1 MVWSPKLA
9 LALALAVAAPAGSEA
24 RELLEFAVDDAETA
38 RPTIHTIRLDVE
50 GIDAAVLR
58 GALELRV
65 RVESM
70 IDHHA
75 GNPGLVPGQLYV
87 QVLAL
92 EDGAL
97 ALALVT
103 ADGRAFDR
111 IVEARDDPPERVAA
125 ATIANLVFALEAGSL
140 APDRTGARAPEPEPV
155 AGTADA
161 SLEVATEAAGHEP
174 QPNTPAVDLSWS
186 LGLGGGLGT
195 LLGPGRPRG
204 ADIFAG
210 WSGALQLALR
220 SPRGALA
227 LLSLRGAGRLAESE
241 GEDRPYGL
249 ARLRVG
255 LGGGYVWRRDDL
267 EAEVAGT
274 LTVEPW
280 WVHRGGSRETIL
292 RGDEI
297 GRRWLFGGALRLA
310 AGHLISVRA
319 LDVRVGPWLDL
330 AGAFAIDS
338 GVGAPIVRNLGGAPL
353 FRLGAFELGGGLE
366 ARIWFDVGGRAS
378 ARGPG
383 GRRPQGSRI

>member
-1 MVWSPKLA
+1 MWSPELA
-9 LALALAVAAPAGSEA
+9 LALALAVAAPAGAGA
-24 RELLEFAVDDAETA
+24 RERPEIAVDDAATA
-38 RPTIHTIRLDVE
+38 RPTIRTIRLDAE
-50 GIDAAVLR
+50 GIDAIVLQ
-58 GALELRV
+58 GALELRL
-65 RVESM
+65 RVESV

-75 GNPGLVPGQLYV
+75 GDPGLVPGELYV

-97 ALALVT
+97 AVALVT

-111 IVEARDDPPERVAA
+111 VVDPRDDPPERVAA
-125 ATIANLVFALEAGSL
+125 ATISNLVFALEAGSL
-140 APDRTGARAPEPEPV
+140 TPDRTGARAPLPEAV
-155 AGTADA
+155 AGAADTP
-161 SLEVATEAAGHEP
+161 LEVATEAAEHEP
-174 QPNTPAVDLSWS
+174 LPNTPAAEPSWS
-186 LGLGGGLGT
+186 LGLGGGLGA

-204 ADIFAG
+204 ADTFAG
-210 WSGALQLALR
+210 WSGTLQLALR
-220 SPRGALA
+220 SPHGALA
-227 LLSLRGAGRLAESE
+227 LLSLRGAGRLAESD

-249 ARLRVG
+249 ARLRLG
-255 LGGGYVWRRDDL
+255 LGGGYVWRRDNL

-310 AGHLISVRA
+310 AGHRISLRA
-319 LDVRVGPWLDL
+319 LDLRVGPWLDL
-330 AGAFAIDS
+330 AGAFAVDS

-366 ARIWFDVGGRAS
+366 ARIWFDLGGRAS

-383 GRRPQGSRI
+383 

>member
-9 LALALAVAAPAGSEA
+9 LALALAVAAPAGAEG
-24 RELLEFAVDDAETA
+24 REKLEFAVDDPATA

-58 GALELRV
+58 GALELRL
-65 RVESM
+65 RVESV

-75 GNPGLVPGQLYV
+75 GDPGLIPGELYV
-87 QVLAL
+87 QVLAS
-92 EDGAL
+92 EEGAL

-111 IVEARDDPPERVAA
+111 VVDARDDPPERVAA
-125 ATIANLVFALEAGSL
+125 ATITNLVFALEAGSL
-140 APDRTGARAPEPEPV
+140 APDRTGARAPLPEAV
-155 AGTADA
+155 AGAADT
-161 SLEVATEAAGHEP
+161 SIDVATEAAEHEP
-174 QPNTPAVDLSWS
+174 PANTPAAEPSWS

-195 LLGPGRPRG
+195 LLGPGRPSG

-210 WSGALQLALR
+210 WSGALQLALL
-220 SPRGALA
+220 SSSGALA
-227 LLSLRGAGRLAESE
+227 LLSLRGAGRLVESD

-249 ARLRVG
+249 ARLRLG
-255 LGGGYVWRRDDL
+255 LGGGYVWRRNNL

-280 WVHRGGSRETIL
+280 WVHRGGTRETIL
-292 RGDEI
+292 RGDEV
-297 GRRWLFGGALRLA
+297 GKRWLFGGALRLA
-310 AGHLISVRA
+310 AGHRISVRT
-319 LDVRVGPWLDL
+319 LDLRVGPWLDL

-338 GVGAPIVRNLGGAPL
+338 GVGAPIVRNLGGDPL

-366 ARIWFDVGGRAS
+366 ARIWFDLGGRAPFKS
-378 ARGPG
+378 P
-383 GRRPQGSRI
+383 